1 MSCYNCD
8 DMKEDD
14 MDTLGDLNTPVNV
27 DNEEKLWKFL
37 ETRLSLLLKAYDTTA
52 EVFTFIFTSYLPYI
66 L

>member
-1 MSCYNCD
+1 
-8 DMKEDD
+8 MKEDD
-14 MDTLGDLNTPVNV
+14 MDKLGDLNTPVNV

-37 ETRLSLLLKAYDTTA
+37 ETRLSLLLRAYDTTA